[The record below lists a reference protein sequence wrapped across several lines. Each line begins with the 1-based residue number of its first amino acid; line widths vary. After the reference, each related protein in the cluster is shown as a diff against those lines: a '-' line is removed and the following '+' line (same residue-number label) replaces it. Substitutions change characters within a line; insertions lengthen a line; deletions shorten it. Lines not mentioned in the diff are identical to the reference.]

1 MESRARSPEFKGT
14 MPPLELPD
22 RLLSLHTAELTERND
37 TYVIEIPSRE
47 LHQGDLQHGEMYKV
61 ALFPVMASEKDS
73 DQPQESLQPPVQK
86 GDIRVVEIEAIG
98 QEGDGITKVERGYV
112 IIVPGT
118 EVGDEVTIEITNVVD
133 NFAVGEV
140 TSGRSGRKR

>member
-1 MESRARSPEFKGT
+1 
-14 MPPLELPD
+14 MPGIDLPD
-22 RLLSLHTAELTERND
+22 RLLSLHTAELTKRND

-47 LHQGDLQHGEMYKV
+47 LHQGDLQRGETYTV
-61 ALFPVMASEKDS
+61 ALLPTLPSETDPDPNP

-98 QEGDGITKVERGYV
+98 RRGDGIAKVERGYV
-112 IIVPGT
+112 IIVPET

-133 NFAVGEV
+133 NFAMGEV
-140 TSGRSGRKR
+140 TAGRSDSDH